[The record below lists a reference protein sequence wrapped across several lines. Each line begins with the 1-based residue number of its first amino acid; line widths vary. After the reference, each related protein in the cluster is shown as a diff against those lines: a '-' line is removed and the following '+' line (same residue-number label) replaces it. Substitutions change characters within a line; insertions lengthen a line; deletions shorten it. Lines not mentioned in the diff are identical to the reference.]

1 MTYGFPNS
9 LLIANDIE
17 PSMLDELP
25 EDLRNDILNTIRDQL
40 EEWQAN

>member
-17 PSMLDELP
+17 PSMLNEIP
-25 EDLRNDILNTIRDQL
+25 EDMRNELLDSIRD
-40 EEWQAN
+40 

>member
-9 LLIANDIE
+9 LLLANDIE

-25 EDLRNDILNTIRDQL
+25 EDLRNDILQNIRDQL
-40 EEWQAN
+40 EEWKAN